1 MLALAVELTITST
14 AWSLTAGFLLEE
26 GTGWGNGA
34 VRTIVSLYL
43 SPFPSLLSLGGEWD
57 CTGRWLR
64 GGDPDP
70 SAHLTPQSQRN
81 QGDVCSVAA
90 YYGSEVEIDCS

>member
-1 MLALAVELTITST
+1 MELTITAT
-14 AWSLTAGFLLEE
+14 ARRSDRRVSSRR

-34 VRTIVSLYL
+34 VHTIVSLYL

-57 CTGRWLR
+57 CAGRWLR

-81 QGDVCSVAA
+81 QGDVCSVSA
-90 YYGSEVEIDCS
+90 YYGSEIEIDCL